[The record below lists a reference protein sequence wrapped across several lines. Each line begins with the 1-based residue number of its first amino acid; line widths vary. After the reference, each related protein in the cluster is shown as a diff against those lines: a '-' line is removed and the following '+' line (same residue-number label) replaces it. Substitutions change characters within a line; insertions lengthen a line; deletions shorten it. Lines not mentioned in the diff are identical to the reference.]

1 MKTLFLDASASY
13 GAVGL
18 MLDGEVIFNKNT
30 GPARTHSETLLPIAV
45 EALGEDGIRGVDL
58 IACSVGPGSFT
69 GVRIAVSLAKGLA
82 APHDIPCVGLSSLE
96 VLAYPYA
103 DFDGTVCAMLD
114 ARRGNV
120 YNALF
125 EGGKRTRPDR
135 LISLEELAVELRA
148 TEKPVMLTGD
158 AALDAAGLFDKEKV
172 HIGAGVPDG
181 GAGAALGELIF
192 NNLKKDY
199 SARLLRPEYLRPSQ
213 AERER
218 ESKENG

>member
-18 MLDGEVIFNKNT
+18 MLDGKVIYNKNT
-30 GPARTHSETLLPIAV
+30 GPARTHSATL
-45 EALGEDGIRGVDL
+45 
-58 IACSVGPGSFT
+58 
-69 GVRIAVSLAKGLA
+69 GVRIAGSLAKGLA
-82 APHDIPCVGLSSLE
+82 APRDIPCVGLSSLE

-103 DFDGTVCAMLD
+103 DFDGTVCALLD

-125 EGGKRTRPDR
+125 DGGKRTRPDR

-181 GAGAALGELIF
+181 GAGAALGEHIF
-192 NNLKKDY
+192 NNVKKDY